1 MAVLWLFCPEIGRG
15 LYFFPVLSMA
25 GVTANWSQNFQ
36 GFPGVEWWLSPLS
49 VPSFFCAFTSM
60 ALQGNASVPTSQHH
74 CNRHKRVHTL
84 LKFRVKS
91 QTLTFKVNKSS
102 LVTRLLTHTPK
113 IKIVKKLSKNH
124 QKNHQKIA
132 KQSSKNS
139 SKNSSKDLSKQTSK
153 KSSKNLSK

>member
-1 MAVLWLFCPEIGRG
+1 
-15 LYFFPVLSMA
+15 
-25 GVTANWSQNFQ
+25 
-36 GFPGVEWWLSPLS
+36 
-49 VPSFFCAFTSM
+49 M

-102 LVTRLLTHTPK
+102 SVARLLTHTPK

-124 QKNHQKIA
+124 QKNHQKIHQ
-132 KQSSKNS
+132 KICQKNCQEIRQKIHQ
-139 SKNSSKDLSKQTSK
+139 KNCQKFCQKIRQKNIGNYCNCRHVLGITLLSHVQFQ
-153 KSSKNLSK
+153 LA